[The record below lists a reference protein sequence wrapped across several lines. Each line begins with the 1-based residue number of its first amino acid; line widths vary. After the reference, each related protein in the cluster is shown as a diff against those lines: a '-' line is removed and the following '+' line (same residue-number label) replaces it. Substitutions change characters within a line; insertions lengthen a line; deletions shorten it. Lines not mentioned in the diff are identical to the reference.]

1 MKRKGCTILRDKLID
16 LIVESVHGCARHWAE
31 IIADHLIYN
40 GVKLSNNDKHK
51 YVDANDLINYIV
63 INHIDGSLANDSTLC
78 ADNIINYINDN
89 AIEGELV

>member
-1 MKRKGCTILRDKLID
+1 MRDRLID
-16 LIVESVHGCARHWAE
+16 LIIESVHGCARHWAE

-40 GVKLSNNDKHK
+40 GVKLLNNDKHK
-51 YVDANDLINYIV
+51 YVDVNGIINYI
-63 INHIDGSLANDSTLC
+63 NESLVNDSTLC

>member
-1 MKRKGCTILRDKLID
+1 MKKKGCAILRDRLID
-16 LIVESVHGCARHWAE
+16 LIIESVHGCARHWAE

-40 GVKLSNNDKHK
+40 GVKLLNNDKHK
-51 YVDANDLINYIV
+51 YVDVNGIINYI
-63 INHIDGSLANDSTLC
+63 NESLVNDSTLC

>member
-1 MKRKGCTILRDKLID
+1 MRDRLID
-16 LIVESVHGCARHWAE
+16 LIIESVHGCARHWAE

-40 GVKLSNNDKHK
+40 GVKLLNHDKHK
-51 YVDANDLINYIV
+51 YVDVNGIINYI
-63 INHIDGSLANDSTLC
+63 NESLVNDSTLC